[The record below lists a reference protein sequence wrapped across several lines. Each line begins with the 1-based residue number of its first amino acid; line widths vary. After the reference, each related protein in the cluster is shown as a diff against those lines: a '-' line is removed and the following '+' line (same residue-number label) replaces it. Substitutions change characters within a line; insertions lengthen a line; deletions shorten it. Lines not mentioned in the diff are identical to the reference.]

1 MAMTITGTGVTF
13 SDGTIFASAPTRG
26 VHAGIRYDF
35 STSTDVS
42 ATPGNGNIRFNNST
56 FSSISI
62 VTVAGTNADEQDFE
76 SFLDAIVDIDPV
88 DDNMRGYL
96 FLVSNDDTA
105 NSSFNECI
113 FKIDT
118 ANTSKKTGY
127 VDLGVTPLAG
137 SIFSNAESISLMFF
151 PRGDRGALGPPGSE
165 GPPGSPGPT
174 GDPGGAPPPGTPGGA
189 GGPPPD
195 FSECLVYGMQVL
207 LHNNTL
213 VNVEDLVVGNYI
225 STASGSNVYT
235 RVVGIL
241 KNHMREGH
249 YIINNELKITND
261 HPVMTD
267 SGKKKVEELR
277 IGDYIGNNKVT
288 TIEYVEGHVETV
300 SIKTSADDFNVYVNE
315 NIYSVDG
322 RYSQLIKEERSAHQ
336 YYKMC
341 DWG

>member
-13 SDGTIFASAPTRG
+13 SDGTIFSSAPTRG
-26 VHAGIRYDF
+26 IHAGIRYDF

-88 DDNMRGYL
+88 DDDMRGYL

-151 PRGDRGALGPPGSE
+151 PRGDRGAVGNP
-165 GPPGSPGPT
+165 GPPGSPGGP
-174 GDPGGAPPPGTPGGA
+174 GAPGGPAPSPPVDP
-189 GGPPPD
+189 
-195 FSECLVYGMQVL
+195 ECLLYGMQVL

-225 STASGSNVYT
+225 ATANGTNVYT
-235 RVVGIL
+235 RILGIL
-241 KNHMREGH
+241 KNHIREGH

-322 RYSQLIKEERSAHQ
+322 RYSQLIKEEYDL
-336 YYKMC
+336 YYHDKIY